1 MLNWLKRGPDA
12 KDTLIESL
20 RGEIAYL
27 RNRHDIDAQR
37 VDRLMEALARKAN
50 VDLIMPLP
58 PPQPI
63 ERVSVPNPW
72 KDPNQVTTQ
81 FKEKTQ

>member
-1 MLNWLKRGPDA
+1 MWKWLKRGPDA

-20 RGEIAYL
+20 RDEIVYL
-27 RNRHDIDAQR
+27 RNRHDTDAQR

-58 PPQPI
+58 PPPPI
-63 ERVSVPNPW
+63 ERISVPNPW
-72 KDPNQVTTQ
+72 KDPNQVTN